1 MQPPLG
7 SMLAPVGARSDGARP
22 LEGARDQQLNLFSRV
37 GGMILEH
44 AGAFRSLIAMIK
56 AKRSLR
62 IALSFATYAA
72 RRLIGLPEM
81 LAEVIER
88 HALHH

>member
-1 MQPPLG
+1 
-7 SMLAPVGARSDGARP
+7 
-22 LEGARDQQLNLFSRV
+22 
-37 GGMILEH
+37 
-44 AGAFRSLIAMIK
+44 MIK

-88 HALHH
+88 HALRH